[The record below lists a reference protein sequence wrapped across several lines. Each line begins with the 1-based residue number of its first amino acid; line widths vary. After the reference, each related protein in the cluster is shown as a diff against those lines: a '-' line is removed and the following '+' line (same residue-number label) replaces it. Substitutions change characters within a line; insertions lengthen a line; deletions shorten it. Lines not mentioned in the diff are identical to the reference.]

1 MSWVTV
7 GVGAG
12 TALLGSRTARK
23 ERARTRADEQYATGM
38 EAQRQTKL
46 DETRGVINR
55 AFDSPQRQ
63 RQYADYASAMRE
75 YMGGELVRQ
84 KRDAARNLKF
94 ALAKAGQIGGSQQV
108 ANETQLGNEYQRG
121 ALENERR
128 VQGAV
133 AGLKGADEQSRN
145 QLLALADSGLGL
157 TDAQRRTSTMLSSNI
172 GNANVSALEKGLGD
186 VFGDTA
192 ATYKAINER
201 AAQRRGFG
209 YKTNRQE
216 LYG

>member
-1 MSWVTV
+1 MSWITV
-7 GVGAG
+7 GVGVAT
-12 TALLGSRTARK
+12 TALGGKSARK
-23 ERARTRADEQYATGM
+23 ERGRIKGEEQYAAGM

-46 DETRGVINR
+46 DETRSVINR

-63 RQYADYASAMRE
+63 QQYADYATAMRE

-94 ALAKAGQIGGSQQV
+94 ALAKSGQVGGSQQV
-108 ANETQLGNEYQRG
+108 AGNQRLGEEFQRG

-128 VQGAV
+128 VQGGV
-133 AGLKGADEQSRN
+133 ASLKGADELARN
-145 QLLALADSGLGL
+145 NLLQLADTGIGL
-157 TDAQRRTSTMLSSNI
+157 TDATRRASTVLSSNL
-172 GNANVSALEKGLGD
+172 GNANASQLERGMGD
-186 VFGDTA
+186 VFADTSA
-192 ATYKAINER
+192 AYKAINER